1 MKVPYLL
8 PYLLSLGYAWITAA
22 ECAFKRTLPMTA
34 TKPTQGIAVGYPG
47 RDKSRGLIHPTSQS
61 RSLQP
66 FWQGL
71 AVQQCSGANQ
81 HQTEVSWEALN
92 KSLPLPLASPCLQKM
107 HLPSPTQLLF
117 FFSFSCH
124 SFSPAES
131 WYLCLYLVTQL
142 RVSC

>member
-66 FWQGL
+66 F
-71 AVQQCSGANQ
+71 
-81 HQTEVSWEALN
+81 
-92 KSLPLPLASPCLQKM
+92 
-107 HLPSPTQLLF
+107 
-117 FFSFSCH
+117 
-124 SFSPAES
+124 
-131 WYLCLYLVTQL
+131 
-142 RVSC
+142 